1 MQTQS
6 NSSGKL
12 ATATRITATT
22 TKNPHTKVSPM
33 VRYRQKPPITQR
45 SQRSKL
51 QLNDTIANT
60 QRNNSRRRSSMFDD
74 GGRERERERHSVQ
87 ENIPFKTHPQKT
99 ATTLNN
105 DPPRTTVRTTNG
117 YLFYIARTLRRIIV
131 FFFIFA
137 LAHAKA
143 QRRGEKDTNT
153 KQAKPLSKSKLLSPK
168 MVCLH
173 STSARFTCTSCAKFY
188 FLFMRL

>member
-1 MQTQS
+1 MAKENGGQKGEDKLNTFHLPVGGVKIRALRLTMQTQS

-74 GGRERERERHSVQ
+74 GGRERERE
-87 ENIPFKTHPQKT
+87 
-99 ATTLNN
+99 A
-105 DPPRTTVRTTNG
+105 
-117 YLFYIARTLRRIIV
+117 
-131 FFFIFA
+131 
-137 LAHAKA
+137 
-143 QRRGEKDTNT
+143 
-153 KQAKPLSKSKLLSPK
+153 
-168 MVCLH
+168 
-173 STSARFTCTSCAKFY
+173 
-188 FLFMRL
+188 